1 MAYEAGKIIL
11 VVENQPDYARLLVK
25 QILFAGLNPV
35 IAITGEGGLRKVIE
49 CRPDLILIEVG
60 LSDMDGME
68 FVSLLRQRPEVDRI
82 PVVAMSV
89 FAQLKT
95 ECLEAG
101 CNGFLQKPI
110 RMIELMAHL
119 RKYLKVTKN

>member
-1 MAYEAGKIIL
+1 MTYEAGKIIL

-49 CRPDLILIEVG
+49 CRPDLILIEVE
-60 LSDMDGME
+60 LSDMHGME

-95 ECLEAG
+95 ECLEA
-101 CNGFLQKPI
+101 
-110 RMIELMAHL
+110 
-119 RKYLKVTKN
+119 